1 MSAFLGP
8 IHSLMYQRVKNVHQI
23 VNELAAFADEQ
34 DWGVSREDYV
44 VNEFAPIEEV
54 IDLSNIHDSLSGMV
68 NHAEETYAA
77 AIAMLLKEH
86 PERLPM
92 IENKLRQI
100 GAATPIGGDLSGE
113 QVCYRLQDILLDGMP
128 CDRASEITLDENGNV
143 QIVRR
148 VDLHSGYFE
157 AVGLDGALYEQL
169 LQCYIEGLLS

>member
-8 IHSLMYQRVKNVHQI
+8 IHSLMYQRVMNVHQI
-23 VNELAAFADEQ
+23 VNELAAYAKEQ
-34 DWGVSREDYV
+34 DWGVSLEHYV
-44 VNEFAPIEEV
+44 VKEFPPIEEV

-68 NHAEETYAA
+68 DHAEETYAA
-77 AIAMLLKEH
+77 AIATLVKEH

-100 GAATPIGGDLSGE
+100 GAATPISGDLSWE
-113 QVCYRLQDILLDGMP
+113 EVCYRLQEILLDGMP

-143 QIVRR
+143 QILRR

-157 AVGLDGALYEQL
+157 AVGLDGGLYEQL
-169 LQCYIEGLLS
+169 LRSYIEGLLS